1 LICSAVPASLSKWAL
16 RGSSSAGL
24 ADNRRVS
31 KGTPRSTD
39 SAKGCVPKMASA
51 WGTVASAMVF
61 DTSGFDANVVGE
73 EGGESEGWNWSPT
86 QKR

>member
-1 LICSAVPASLSKWAL
+1 MS
-16 RGSSSAGL
+16 R
-24 ADNRRVS
+24 
-31 KGTPRSTD
+31 GTPRSSD
-39 SAKGCVPKMASA
+39 SAKGFVPKIASA

-61 DTSGFDANVVGE
+61 DTSGLHANELGE